1 MYTLT
6 LVTAL
11 VAFFQCI
18 RIYNSLI
25 ECIMCL
31 YTRSRNQNGK
41 MKMMKIKNPEPDQI
55 RAARLSA
62 ELTQESA
69 SRLVYSSLN
78 AWSQWERGER
88 KMHPAI
94 WELFQIKTQQL
105 IDINGI

>member
-1 MYTLT
+1 MY
-6 LVTAL
+6 
-11 VAFFQCI
+11 
-18 RIYNSLI
+18 
-25 ECIMCL
+25 L
-31 YTRSRNQNGK
+31 YTRARNQNGK
-41 MKMMKIKNPEPDQI
+41 MKIKNPEPDQI

-69 SRLVYSSLN
+69 AKLVYSSLN